1 MEEGGEFLNGVIR
14 EYGKS
19 IAYVHFRNV
28 VGKSHGIPEISDPEG
43 SHLDV
48 SKDSSKNG
56 LGAGKAPNYNEV
68 FIDEGDVDMVEAM
81 RAYAEAGFDGVMQP
95 DHTPLVTVP
104 PGCEGA
110 SWHVGMAFAVGYMKA
125 AAKAAG
131 VPFDTAPAPAA
142 L

>member
-1 MEEGGEFLNGVIR
+1 MN
-14 EYGKS
+14 
-19 IAYVHFRNV
+19 
-28 VGKSHGIPEISDPEG
+28 
-43 SHLDV
+43 V
-48 SKDSSKNG
+48 SKDSSKND